1 MEKGRKR
8 KVKQRV
14 RDKEK
19 EIKSDGERGRVN
31 ETESWVGK
39 KEVRG
44 GGGGERSW

>member
-1 MEKGRKR
+1 MEKGRIR
-8 KVKQRV
+8 KIKYRV

-39 KEVRG
+39 NK
-44 GGGGERSW
+44 